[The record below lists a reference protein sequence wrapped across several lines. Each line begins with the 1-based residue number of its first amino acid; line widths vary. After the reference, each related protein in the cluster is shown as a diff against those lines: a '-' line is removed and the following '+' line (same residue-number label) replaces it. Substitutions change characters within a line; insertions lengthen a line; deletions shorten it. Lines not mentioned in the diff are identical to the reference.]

1 MAASGVDKRQHSLGQ
16 ATRYAQGASAARMS
30 AAAQRLQRPGSAGS
44 RVRAS
49 SRRGGERKPLP
60 SEPPVC
66 SAARC
71 ARRVTA
77 YRSELNAPQPLV
89 CAGILRVDF
98 LCKVE
103 KPRVWRC
110 ERSHAHALF
119 DPPHLPSTR
128 TRKIF
133 SHCSAVIGATFG
145 GMLTRKTKGVG
156 SHCRT

>member
-1 MAASGVDKRQHSLGQ
+1 VDKRQHSLGQ

-103 KPRVWRC
+103 KPRVWP
-110 ERSHAHALF
+110 RSHAHALF

-133 SHCSAVIGATFG
+133 SHCSADRGNLRRHAHEKNK
-145 GMLTRKTKGVG
+145 RRCGVD
-156 SHCRT
+156 CRT